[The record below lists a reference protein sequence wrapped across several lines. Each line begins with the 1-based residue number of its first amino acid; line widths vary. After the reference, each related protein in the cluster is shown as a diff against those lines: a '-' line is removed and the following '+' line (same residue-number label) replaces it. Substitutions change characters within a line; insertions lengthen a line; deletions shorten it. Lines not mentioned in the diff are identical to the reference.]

1 MVNSLNPSTILEW
14 STCTSVGGQSMLVIS
29 GTASLTAYEAL
40 LRTVQYQITAL
51 EPDKTV
57 PVRQLEVS
65 I

>member
-1 MVNSLNPSTILEW
+1 
-14 STCTSVGGQSMLVIS
+14 MLVIS